1 MVISQYDLGVGLNP
15 QIVAAIVAA
24 IFQILDEENKPSSSY
39 VPKKNKNWKG
49 LALKERCWTLRLG
62 R

>member
-15 QIVAAIVAA
+15 QVVAAIVAA

-39 VPKKNKNWKG
+39 VPKKSKNWKELG
-49 LALKERCWTLRLG
+49 KHERCWVLRL
-62 R
+62 RR